1 MYSNARILSMFAV
14 ILGAINAV
22 MSVLLTLGVDDRNFA
37 VWFTTI
43 VFLITNA
50 AVLLLLAAGLR
61 STTTDLNVN
70 DESTQTQIR
79 SLKKRVEE
87 LEAKVKY

>member
-1 MYSNARILSMFAV
+1 MYSNARMLSMFAV

-22 MSVLLTLGVDDRNFA
+22 MSALLMLGVDDRNFA
-37 VWFTTI
+37 SWFTTI

-61 STTTDLNVN
+61 STTTDLSVN
-70 DESTQTQIR
+70 DEGTQSQIR
-79 SLKKRVEE
+79 ALKKRVEE
-87 LEAKVKY
+87 LEAKTK

>member
-22 MSVLLTLGVDDRNFA
+22 MSTLLLLGVDDRNFA

-43 VFLITNA
+43 VFYITNA

-61 STTTDLNVN
+61 SATTDLTVN
-70 DESTQTQIR
+70 DEGTQSQIR
-79 SLKKRVEE
+79 ALKKKVEE